1 MFCPNCGNKVDPKD
15 NYCKICGKNLK
26 NVKVKIVSEDNGID
40 NIGDPKDKTIVFK
53 PIKNIDSIENTKELK
68 EIIKQVDE
76 TVKNNIE
83 NFTKASEKTLA
94 EEKKLREEID
104 RKLKASEEEA
114 KKKAESEKAKKE
126 EKIEETAKSKSS
138 KESKPK
144 ELNKD
149 LENEP
154 KKKSKSLKERFMDF
168 INEED
173 EFSIFEKSPNKED
186 INMTLTDIPPVNIE
200 DTMSIP
206 KAEIEARLKEVEKSE
221 DSTKDNKD
229 NFNKAESV
237 KKESKTEPKSEKIEK
252 IEKTEKT
259 DKKDSKV
266 QKDTRDFRE
275 IKRSEIEEKSKKESQ
290 ETKEEKI
297 EEEDLKH
304 ISSKEFFDEVN
315 RALKENPDIYVKD
328 EKKEKSLFSFF
339 KSSKS
344 DKKNKPKEKK
354 VKTIKK
360 DASKKELHI
369 NKEEAKEAIGNI
381 DDKAKGFLF
390 KLENRLNFND
400 KGLRNGIIG
409 IVYLLNV
416 LAVMLAVRKVSIAIF
431 VLPLLRI
438 LLTLAEHYYPLD
450 IATNKVSFVTDQEE
464 VNQKSFVNWAVCQV
478 LVFVLYIINPI
489 GGIFHFTILESITP
503 GILPTIILF
512 LVTTFIATSLYK
524 DRIGKDKID
533 FIGWYLVPFI
543 LFEML
548 MKILFLLV
556 DFLTRSFLI

>member
-1 MFCPNCGNKVDPKD
+1 MFCPNCGNKVEPKD

-26 NVKVKIVSEDNGID
+26 NVKVNIVSEDNGID

-53 PIKNIDSIENTKELK
+53 PIKNINSIENTKELK

-104 RKLKASEEEA
+104 RKLKTSEEEA
-114 KKKAESEKAKKE
+114 RKKAESEKAKKDE
-126 EKIEETAKSKSS
+126 RIEETAKSKSS

-154 KKKSKSLKERFMDF
+154 KKKSKSLKERFMEF

-173 EFSIFEKSPNKED
+173 EFSIFEKSPNRED

-206 KAEIEARLKEVEKSE
+206 KAEIEARLKEAEKSE
-221 DSTKDNKD
+221 DSTKAYKD
-229 NFNKAESV
+229 NFDKSESV
-237 KKESKTEPKSEKIEK
+237 KKEYKTDSKS
-252 IEKTEKT
+252 EKTEKI

-275 IKRSEIEEKSKKESQ
+275 IKRSEIEEKSKKESP

-297 EEEDLKH
+297 EEKDLKH

-315 RALKENPDIYVKD
+315 RALEENPEIYVED

-339 KSSKS
+339 KASKS
-344 DKKNKPKEKK
+344 DKKHKTKEKK
-354 VKTIKK
+354 VKPIKK

-369 NKEEAKEAIGNI
+369 NKEEAKEAIENI

>member
-1 MFCPNCGNKVDPKD
+1 MFCPNCGNKVEPKD

-26 NVKVKIVSEDNGID
+26 NVKVNIVSEDNGID

-53 PIKNIDSIENTKELK
+53 PIKNINSIENTKELK

-114 KKKAESEKAKKE
+114 RKKAESEKAKKDE
-126 EKIEETAKSKSS
+126 IIEETAKSKSS

-154 KKKSKSLKERFMDF
+154 KKKSKSLKERFMEF

-173 EFSIFEKSPNKED
+173 EFSIFEKSPNRED

-200 DTMSIP
+200 NTMSIP
-206 KAEIEARLKEVEKSE
+206 KAEIEARLKEAEKSE
-221 DSTKDNKD
+221 DSTKAYKD
-229 NFNKAESV
+229 NFDKSESV
-237 KKESKTEPKSEKIEK
+237 KKEYKTDSKS
-252 IEKTEKT
+252 EKTEKI

-275 IKRSEIEEKSKKESQ
+275 IKRSEIEEKSKKESP

-297 EEEDLKH
+297 EEKDLKH

-315 RALKENPDIYVKD
+315 RALNENPDIYVED

-339 KSSKS
+339 KTSKS
-344 DKKNKPKEKK
+344 DKKHKTKEKK
-354 VKTIKK
+354 VKTIKN
-360 DASKKELHI
+360 DSSKKELHI
-369 NKEEAKEAIGNI
+369 NKEEAKEAIENI

>member
-114 KKKAESEKAKKE
+114 RKKAEAEKAKK
-126 EKIEETAKSKSS
+126 IEEATKSKVS
-138 KESKPK
+138 KDSKLK
-144 ELNKD
+144 DVKND

-154 KKKSKSLKERFMDF
+154 KKSKSLKERFMDF

-173 EFSIFEKSPNKED
+173 EFSIFEKSPNRED

-200 DTMSIP
+200 NTMSIP
-206 KAEIEARLKEVEKSE
+206 KAEIEARLKEAEKSE
-221 DSTKDNKD
+221 DSTK
-229 NFNKAESV
+229 AERVDSKV
-237 KKESKTEPKSEKIEK
+237 DESAKKESKTEPKSEKID
-252 IEKTEKT
+252 KTEKI
-259 DKKDSKV
+259 DKKNSKV
-266 QKDTRDFRE
+266 EKATRDFRE

-290 ETKEEKI
+290 ETPEEKI
-297 EEEDLKH
+297 EEKDLKH

-344 DKKNKPKEKK
+344 DKNHKPKEKK
-354 VKTIKK
+354 VKPIKK
-360 DASKKELHI
+360 NAPKKELHL
-369 NKEEAKEAIGNI
+369 NKEEAKEAIENI
-381 DDKAKGFLF
+381 DIKAKGFLF

-416 LAVMLAVRKVSIAIF
+416 LAVMIAVRKVSIAIF

-450 IATNKVSFVTDQEE
+450 IATNKVSFVTDQDE